1 MGQDFLDI
9 QYASVLVTVE
19 LVLIEKWELDMV
31 MIGYT
36 NISSAKAPC
45 SGKYLHFCLNIL
57 SGIQIFH
64 KGRWQN
70 FKIGPYQPPLPLYVS
85 DVR

>member
-19 LVLIEKWELDMV
+19 FVQLERWEEDTLLQ
-31 MIGYT
+31 GYT

-45 SGKYLHFCLNIL
+45 SGKPCISLKLFCQAQCLFARE
-57 SGIQIFH
+57 GV
-64 KGRWQN
+64 K
-70 FKIGPYQPPLPLYVS
+70 
-85 DVR
+85 D

>member
-45 SGKYLHFCLNIL
+45 SGKIYI
-57 SGIQIFH
+57 S
-64 KGRWQN
+64 
-70 FKIGPYQPPLPLYVS
+70 V
-85 DVR
+85 